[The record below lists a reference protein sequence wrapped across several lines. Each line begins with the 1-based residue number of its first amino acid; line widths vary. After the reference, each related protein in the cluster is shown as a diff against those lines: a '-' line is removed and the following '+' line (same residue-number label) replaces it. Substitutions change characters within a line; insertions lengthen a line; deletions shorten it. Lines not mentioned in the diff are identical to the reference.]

1 MCQSTKPRCV
11 SSVALRSQTCRCDR
25 TSLSSGSV
33 ALMRLDSFPV
43 NDDLQDLVLDDLV
56 ASGLSKI
63 EAKRLLR
70 YAREN
75 APENHP

>member
-1 MCQSTKPRCV
+1 
-11 SSVALRSQTCRCDR
+11 
-25 TSLSSGSV
+25 
-33 ALMRLDSFPV
+33 MRLASFPV

-56 ASGLSKI
+56 ASGLNKI

-75 APENHP
+75 APENRP